1 MSEKERTDQRFVDA
15 LQAHRGGMYRVA
27 YTMLRTSHD
36 AEDAVSQATM
46 KAYMNLRSLKD
57 WQKVRPWLIRITIN
71 ACHTTLRRR
80 KRESLF
86 GEVKEVEQPAPQGN
100 PLWVY
105 LDMLP
110 ENQRVVVALRYG
122 EGMSLEEIAA
132 ALHMPKGSVSSRLSR
147 ARKLLAEKLRE
158 EEP

>member
-1 MSEKERTDQRFVDA
+1 MSLKDNQDQRFVSA
-15 LQAHRGGMYRVA
+15 LTQHRAGMYRVA
-27 YTMLRTSHD
+27 LSMLRSPHD
-36 AEDAVSQATM
+36 AQDAVSQATM
-46 KAYMNLRSLKD
+46 KAYASLRSLRD
-57 WQKVRPWLIRITIN
+57 WQKVRPWLMRITVN

-86 GEVKEVEQPAPQGN
+86 SEVKATEQTTTEET

-110 ENQRVVVALRYG
+110 ENQRVVMMMRYG
-122 EGMSLEEIAA
+122 ENMSLEEIAA
-132 ALHMPKGSVSSRLSR
+132 ALRMPKGSVSARLSR
-147 ARKLLAEKLRE
+147 ARKLLLEKLRE

>member
-1 MSEKERTDQRFVDA
+1 MPGKEEQDQRFVDA
-15 LQAHRGGMYRVA
+15 LTEHRGGMYRVA
-27 YTMLRTSHD
+27 YTMLRSPHD

-57 WQKVRPWLIRITIN
+57 WKKVRSWLLRITIN

-86 GEVKEVEQPAPQGN
+86 SQVQAVEQAAPQGS

>member
-1 MSEKERTDQRFVDA
+1 MSLKEMQDQRFISA
-15 LQAHRGGMYRVA
+15 LTQHRAGMYRVA
-27 YTMLRTSHD
+27 LSMLRSAHD

-46 KAYMNLRSLKD
+46 KAYASLHTLKD
-57 WQKVRPWLIRITIN
+57 WGKVRPWLTRITVN

-80 KRESLF
+80 KRESPF
-86 GEVKEVEQPAPQGN
+86 GEVMAAEDTAPEQT

-110 ENQRVVVALRYG
+110 ENQRLVMMMRYG
-122 EGMSLEEIAA
+122 ENMGLDEIAEV
-132 ALHMPKGSVSSRLSR
+132 LRLPKGTVSARLSR
-147 ARKLLAEKLRE
+147 ARKLLSEKLRE

>member
-1 MSEKERTDQRFVDA
+1 
-15 LQAHRGGMYRVA
+15 
-27 YTMLRTSHD
+27 
-36 AEDAVSQATM
+36 
-46 KAYMNLRSLKD
+46 
-57 WQKVRPWLIRITIN
+57 
-71 ACHTTLRRR
+71 
-80 KRESLF
+80 
-86 GEVKEVEQPAPQGN
+86 
-100 PLWVY
+100 
-105 LDMLP
+105 MLP